1 MENLLKIHDLPKKR
15 AELLGEACLKLV
27 KKYSQENQLL
37 TDEFET
43 AQNPVEKF
51 NEVKYV
57 IHRTHSHNSGE
68 KIQPTTFCRSE
79 LTKKSGKNLMKEWS
93 EPKINGIF

>member
-15 AELLGEACLKLV
+15 AELLGEACLKLI

-37 TDEFET
+37 TDEFDT

-57 IHRTHSHNSGE
+57 SHSTHRGVHDTLQDKNIHEIYFSD
-68 KIQPTTFCRSE
+68 
-79 LTKKSGKNLMKEWS
+79 LT
-93 EPKINGIF
+93 

>member
-1 MENLLKIHDLPKKR
+1 MR

-51 NEVKYV
+51 NEVKYM
-57 IHRTHSHNSGE
+57 IHSTHSHNSGA
-68 KIQPTTFCRSE
+68 KVQPTTLCRNE
-79 LTKKSGKNLMKEWS
+79 LTSYKNQAITQLK
-93 EPKINGIF
+93 NGVSPT

>member
-1 MENLLKIHDLPKKR
+1 MENLLKIHDLPKKI

-43 AQNPVEKF
+43 AQNPIEKF
-51 NEVKYV
+51 NEVKYE
-57 IHRTHSHNSGE
+57 IHSIHSHNSGAY
-68 KIQPTTFCRSE
+68 ISE
-79 LTKKSGKNLMKEWS
+79 NSTHYYL
-93 EPKINGIF
+93 P